1 MPDPCCY
8 DNRPQ
13 QLFPWRHIDGAQFQA
28 RDRSGLETSE
38 TVSASPCH
46 DTMPPKSK
54 GSAKKPAKP
63 RTPTLIDGLTKEEL
77 SKEQME
83 EHIMGLREELDRE
96 REERNYFQ
104 LERDT
109 IQNFLENT
117 KRELQEIKAEMNNLE
132 KDTEE
137 DERCHQVEIK
147 VFNQKMKHLLCEH
160 QNTISELR
168 ANALVS
174 TEMRQKEQDT
184 LEFELLKR
192 MKAIKVEMEEINDE
206 NLVKEL
212 ELKHAEE
219 MTEVKDKLEKQL
231 RETETV
237 YEGKTTFLLQ
247 ELGNMRRS
255 GISEKE
261 HQWNSH
267 IDVLVSD
274 HNKALREASE
284 LVKDL
289 QQALEGS
296 DSFKKE
302 MKTKQKQE
310 EKDLILV
317 LRDNKRLAEHLSKAE
332 EEIAEKKKKMKHS
345 SMKKDTKEKIIEKKM
360 NNLKQDYETLQETF
374 DKLQLERDELYKTHS
389 QSIQKAQHKAD
400 LKNMQLETKLKAL
413 TDSLEKTNAQLHS
426 VLTSSNMDQTG
437 LRELINNIQENLDS
451 DNNTIKTLQYKKHQI
466 SKAREDLLLYYKAKL
481 RALGVPVE
489 ELRAE
494 PFESSRAGKIPGR
507 VLDLGFAQK

>member
-1 MPDPCCY
+1 
-8 DNRPQ
+8 
-13 QLFPWRHIDGAQFQA
+13 
-28 RDRSGLETSE
+28 
-38 TVSASPCH
+38 
-46 DTMPPKSK
+46 MPPKNK
-54 GSAKKPAKP
+54 GSGKKPAKT

-83 EHIMGLREELDRE
+83 EHIVRLREELDRE

-109 IQNFLENT
+109 IQNFSENT
-117 KRELQEIKAEMNNLE
+117 KRELQEMKAEMNNLE
-132 KDTEE
+132 KDIEE

-174 TEMRQKEQDT
+174 TEMQQKEQET
-184 LEFELLKR
+184 LETELHKR
-192 MKAIKVEMEEINDE
+192 MKAIKVEMEEIDDE
-206 NLVKEL
+206 HLVKEL

-231 RETETV
+231 RETEAV

-247 ELGNMRRS
+247 ELDNMRKN

-261 HQWNSH
+261 DHWNSH
-267 IDVLVSD
+267 IDVLISD
-274 HNKALREASE
+274 HSKALREASE

-289 QQALEGS
+289 QQVLEGN
-296 DSFKKE
+296 DSFKTQMKE
-302 MKTKQKQE
+302 MKMKQKQE
-310 EKDLILV
+310 EKDLIL
-317 LRDNKRLAEHLSKAE
+317 LMRDNKRLAEHLSKAE

-345 SMKKDTKEKIIEKKM
+345 AMKKEDTKEKIIEKKM
-360 NNLKQDYETLQETF
+360 NDLKQDYETLQETF

-389 QSIQKAQHKAD
+389 QSIQRAQHKAD
-400 LKNMQLETKLKAL
+400 LKHMQLETKLKAL

-437 LRELINNIQENLDS
+437 LREVINNIQENLDS
-451 DNNTIKTLQYKKHQI
+451 DNNTIKILQYKKDQI

-494 PFESSRAGKIPGR
+494 PFESSRAGKIRGR
-507 VLDLGFAQK
+507 LLDLGFAQK